1 MVSSQVE
8 GLEAQIEELTA
19 AASTES
25 TAKSAEYEQQL
36 QQLREEKEEVDSYL
50 SELEAAALRECE
62 AHPIDSRIAIHALSR
77 LSTDRTH

>member
-8 GLEAQIEELTA
+8 GLEARIEELTA

-25 TAKSAEYEQQL
+25 TAKSVEYEQQL

-50 SELEAAALRECE
+50 SELEAAALREGE
-62 AHPIDSRIAIHALSR
+62 THPTYSHNASHALTQ
-77 LSTDRTH
+77 LSTN